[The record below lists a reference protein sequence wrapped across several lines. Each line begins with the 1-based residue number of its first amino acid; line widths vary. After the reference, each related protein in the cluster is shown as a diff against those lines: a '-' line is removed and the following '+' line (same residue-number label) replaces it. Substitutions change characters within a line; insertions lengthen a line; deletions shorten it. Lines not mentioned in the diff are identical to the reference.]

1 MSVPAFNASFSTPS
15 VLIVEDSFLLAQ
27 AMTARLERAGY
38 VAEAVPSGEAA
49 ERRLAQG
56 APDLILLDVHL
67 GPGLDGVELARRLDP
82 ALRRR
87 VVFVTGLA
95 AERLPEIDALG
106 CCGLLDKPLE
116 ENDLLT
122 AVADALFRLHA
133 RAAGALIH

>member
-1 MSVPAFNASFSTPS
+1 MSAAAFSVSSVPS
-15 VLIVEDSFLLAQ
+15 VLIVEDSYLLAA

-38 VAEAVPSGEAA
+38 IAEAVASGEEA

-67 GPGLDGVELARRLDP
+67 GRGLDGVELARRLDP

-122 AVADALFRLHA
+122 AVADALLRLG
-133 RAAGALIH
+133 AGAACALVH